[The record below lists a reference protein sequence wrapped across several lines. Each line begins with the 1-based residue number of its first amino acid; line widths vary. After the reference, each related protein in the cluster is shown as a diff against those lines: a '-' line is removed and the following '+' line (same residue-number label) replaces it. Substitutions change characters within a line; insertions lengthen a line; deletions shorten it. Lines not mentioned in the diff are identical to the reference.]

1 MTTTIE
7 PAAVARLP
15 STATG
20 DRRIAELRRM
30 RSWATSLL
38 AAMATIF
45 VAAAL
50 LEGRWP
56 WLGYVRAF
64 AEASVVGAC
73 ADWFAVVALF
83 RHPFGIPIPHTA
95 IVPRNKA
102 RIADAISAFVC
113 NNFLAPSVVA
123 SRLATIDA
131 AGWWGRY
138 LAKSGNAA
146 RIAERSAGLLAPAV
160 ELLARAPVHAFLGDA
175 TRRGLQ
181 SIPAAPLAANLLAVL
196 LKNGQLLALAEWAIE
211 HGDTSLVRNN
221 ELLREKVTQHTS
233 WWIPKWLDGKI
244 ADRVLTGVRGS
255 LSEMREPDH
264 PWRAHFVRLAE
275 DLIDKLAHDPETI
288 AGGERVKAE
297 ILDNPAVAEHIEL
310 LWRAIEAKLRDGEG
324 AAFVLAHL
332 EAALLVLARWL
343 QEDAA
348 LRALL
353 NHWVRELIEGT
364 VVPHRDEIGG
374 YIADVVKRWDERT
387 LVDKMELTVGKDL
400 QYVRINGTLVGGL
413 VGLLIHAATQLA
425 AGLDLPLAALFS
437 LG

>member
-7 PAAVARLP
+7 PASAALLAPTGAV
-15 STATG
+15 
-20 DRRIAELRRM
+20 DRRVAQLRNM
-30 RSWATSLL
+30 RVWATSLL

-45 VAAAL
+45 IAAAL
-50 LEGRWP
+50 LEARWP

-95 IVPRNKA
+95 IVPRNKG
-102 RIADAISAFVC
+102 RIGDAISAFVC

-123 SRLATIDA
+123 ARLATIDT
-131 AGWWGRY
+131 AGWWSRY
-138 LAKSGNAA
+138 LAKPGNAA
-146 RIAERSAGLLAPAV
+146 LIAQRSAALLAPAV
-160 ELLARAPVHAFLGDA
+160 ELLEREPVRALLRDA
-175 TRRGLQ
+175 TRRGLHE
-181 SIPAAPLAANLLAVL
+181 IPAAPLAAKVLGVL
-196 LKNGQLLALAEWAIE
+196 LKNGQLLALAEWAIQ

-221 ELLREKVTQHTS
+221 DFLREKVSAHTS

-264 PWRAHFVRLAE
+264 PWRAHLVRTVE
-275 DLIDKLAHDPETI
+275 ELIDRLSHDPETI
-288 AGGERVKAE
+288 AAGERVKAE
-297 ILDNPAVAEHIEL
+297 MLDNSTVAEHIDR
-310 LWRAIEAKLRDGEG
+310 LWHAIEGRLRDGEG
-324 AAFVLAHL
+324 ASLVQTHL
-332 EAALLVLARWL
+332 ENALLVLARWL
-343 QEDAA
+343 QDDAA
-348 LRALL
+348 LRGLL
-353 NHWVRELIEGT
+353 NHWVRELIEGA

-374 YIADVVKRWDERT
+374 FIADVVKRWDERT
-387 LVDKMELTVGKDL
+387 LVGKLELTVGKDL

-425 AGLDLPLAALFS
+425 AGLDLRLAAIF
-437 LG
+437 GFT

>member
-7 PAAVARLP
+7 PASVALPP
-15 STATG
+15 STGSA
-20 DRRIAELRRM
+20 DRRVAELRRM
-30 RSWATSLL
+30 RAWATSLL

-56 WLGYVRAF
+56 GLGYVRAF

-95 IVPRNKA
+95 IVPRNKG
-102 RIADAISAFVC
+102 RIGDAISAFVC

-138 LAKSGNAA
+138 LAKPGNAA
-146 RIAERSAGLLAPAV
+146 LIAQRSAGLLAPAV
-160 ELLARAPVHAFLGDA
+160 ELLEREPIHALLRDA
-175 TRRGLQ
+175 TRRGLHE
-181 SIPAAPLAANLLAVL
+181 IPAAPLAANVLGVL
-196 LKNGQLLALAEWAIE
+196 LENGQLLALAEWAIQ

-221 ELLREKVTQHTS
+221 DLLREKVAAHTS

-244 ADRVLTGVRGS
+244 ADRLLTGVRGS
-255 LSEMREPDH
+255 LSEMRDPDH
-264 PWRAHFVRLAE
+264 PWRAHFIRVVE
-275 DLIDKLAHDPETI
+275 ELIDKLAHDPETI
-288 AGGERVKAE
+288 AAGERVKAE
-297 ILDNPAVAEHIEL
+297 MLDNPAVAEQIDH
-310 LWRAIEAKLRDGEG
+310 LWCAIEAKLRDGAG
-324 AAFVLAHL
+324 ASFVQAHL
-332 EAALLVLARWL
+332 ESALLVLARWL
-343 QEDAA
+343 QDDAA
-348 LRALL
+348 LRGLL
-353 NHWVRELIEGT
+353 NHWVRELIEGS

-374 YIADVVKRWDERT
+374 FIADVVKRWDERT
-387 LVDKMELTVGKDL
+387 LVGKLELTVGKDL

-413 VGLLIHAATQLA
+413 VGLLIHAATRLA
-425 AGLDLPLAALFS
+425 AGLDLPFGFLHGLP
-437 LG
+437 